1 MPIEQ
6 RLTGIWAD
14 VLKINQP
21 GLHDNFF
28 QLGGHSLAA
37 TQVVTRLRREF
48 GVDLPVDSLFVRPTV
63 AALAELVAKTLRA
76 PQAQPLLEQPA
87 WKTEVHSNRA
97 SIPRRS
103 VTGSSPLSF
112 AQKRL
117 WFLDQIE
124 SGNPAYNV
132 SNSLWL
138 RGRLDET
145 VLERSLNEIRRRHD
159 TLRTTFHLIGE
170 QPVQAIWPARAVPMP
185 VVDLTKLPS
194 PNRGAEV
201 LRLAA
206 DGGRTSFRSRL

>member
-6 RLTGIWAD
+6 RLMDIWAD
-14 VLKINQP
+14 VLKIDPP

-37 TQVVTRLRREF
+37 TQVVTRLRHEF
-48 GVDLPVDSLFVRPTV
+48 GIDLPIDSLFIRPTV
-63 AALAELVAKTLRA
+63 AAIAELVAKTLRA
-76 PQAQPLLEQPA
+76 TQAQPLLEQPV

-103 VTGSSPLSF
+103 VTGSSSLSF
-112 AQKRL
+112 AQERL

-124 SGNPAYNV
+124 PGNPAYNV

-145 VLERSLNEIRRRHD
+145 VLEGVSTRS
-159 TLRTTFHLIGE
+159 
-170 QPVQAIWPARAVPMP
+170 
-185 VVDLTKLPS
+185 
-194 PNRGAEV
+194 GAGTIPCAP
-201 LRLAA
+201 RF
-206 DGGRTSFRSRL
+206 T